1 MAAANGPESPTG
13 LNQRRAWESCRQRH
27 RYPTTVGLGEPRTA
41 ALISRERRAW
51 EIRGTDKWEQI
62 IFFLKRTKQKEGKGA
77 PLTVTVWSSFTVHT
91 RGMNEEHKTWM

>member
-62 IFFLKRTKQKEGKGA
+62 KMFKKNEQNRKRGRGRHLLLRSGLLSPCTHEG
-77 PLTVTVWSSFTVHT
+77 
-91 RGMNEEHKTWM
+91 